1 MMRRRLT
8 RGLLSAAICGALALA
23 SAGVPAASR
32 AQADAERLL
41 ASAEQLEKTLAAL
54 KLSKEEARQLAETL
68 RDVREQARAGRTRLA
83 LYRMLSPWA
92 LVAARADV
100 GAQSGVKE
108 HAAFEA
114 EWKRLG
120 AEMDERER
128 RLASV
133 RAQDS
138 ALLVRA
144 LAETAAQQA
153 RPYYQ
158 SGRLYGLNTTV
169 PDGLLYLG
177 LAPAHLDYAIY
188 AHGLRLGA
196 PSAAPRLRALAPE
209 LARMEAETLEAY
221 RRAEAAA
228 APANPQQ
235 PLFNRVNST
244 LKLAGELDRA
254 GRHAGA
260 LHKYLDAVL
269 QLGLA
274 VGATP
279 DAGEAPRL
287 RARVAEYEQRLRDER
302 ADHSLGLLYVESA
315 QAALSGRPDA
325 ETLKRASA
333 LVGRVLPAYLDF
345 CCGDKR

>member
-92 LVAARADV
+92 LVAARAYV
-100 GAQSGVKE
+100 GAKSGVKE

-114 EWKRLG
+114 EWK
-120 AEMDERER
+120 R